1 MKVANDVRFSRG
13 VNRRTIFSF
22 QIINIM
28 FLMINFICPVNFA
41 VDITPYSTETAVVEA
56 TDKVNSSGRG
66 YKQSETNKK
75 SVTT

>member
-28 FLMINFICPVNFA
+28 FLMINFICAVNFA
-41 VDITPYSTETAVVEA
+41 DDITPYSTEIAVVEA
-56 TDKVNSSGRG
+56 TNKV
-66 YKQSETNKK
+66 KQTRSR
-75 SVTT
+75 